1 MGLRFHAPISPLQPP
16 IRHAAQI
23 DGADVK
29 NLDNTWHIGQNDH
42 MNERIYFYLGEDRK
56 KPMGPVSAAELA
68 QMLQMGYVTED
79 TEIATLGSDKWIQV
93 KDLMVAY
100 AAELAALPTTPGQA
114 MPGMPAEL
122 PPMPTFIPT
131 AATAYEEVP
140 ESAGACPNCGN
151 EVALHGKPE
160 VPEFCPHCAFTLR
173 AETPSSLWQWFKV
186 AMKKSFVWRGRA
198 TRMEFWGFYM
208 FSCIIS
214 FVISM
219 GLSVAQIPFTLEYE
233 LKGNSDYLLQAS
245 YWESPGG
252 ILQILQFVVS
262 FIFIIPTISVGVRR
276 LHDLGKS
283 GAFLGVFFAMVA
295 VFYGSIAALFYQLVE
310 SQDTASIGM
319 WVLLILGLGAA
330 IIGMGIRLLIYC
342 CRDSQQ
348 GRNQYGLSIKYPC
361 K

>member
-1 MGLRFHAPISPLQPP
+1 MTA
-16 IRHAAQI
+16 
-23 DGADVK
+23 
-29 NLDNTWHIGQNDH
+29 

-56 KPMGPVSAAELA
+56 KPMGPVSAAELV
-68 QMLQMGYVTED
+68 QMLQLGYVTEE

-93 KDLMVAY
+93 KDLLIQY
-100 AAELAALPTTPGQA
+100 AAEISALPPIPAQMTPV
-114 MPGMPAEL
+114 MPTDL

-131 AATAYEEVP
+131 AAPIHEEVP
-140 ESAGACPNCGN
+140 ETAGACPNCGN
-151 EVALHGKPE
+151 EVPLHGKAE

-173 AETPSSLWQWFKV
+173 AQNPSSLWQWFGV

-219 GLSVAQIPFTLEYE
+219 ALSVVQIPFTIEYE
-233 LKGNSDYLLQAS
+233 LKRGSDYMLSAS

-252 ILQILQFVVS
+252 ILQILQFMVS

-283 GAFLGVFFAMVA
+283 GAFIVVFFAMV
-295 VFYGSIAALFYQLVE
+295 VGFYGSIAALIYSLIE
-310 SQDTASIGM
+310 SKHPDSAGV
-319 WVLLILGLGAA
+319 WLAVVLTLAA
-330 IIGMGIRLLIYC
+330 LIIGMSIRLIIYY
-342 CRDSQQ
+342 CRDSHQ

>member
-1 MGLRFHAPISPLQPP
+1 
-16 IRHAAQI
+16 
-23 DGADVK
+23 
-29 NLDNTWHIGQNDH
+29 

-56 KPMGPVSAAELA
+56 KPMGPVSAAELV

-93 KDLMVAY
+93 KDLLVQY
-100 AAELAALPTTPGQA
+100 AAELSALPSVPA
-114 MPGMPAEL
+114 PSAADLPAEL
-122 PPMPTFIPT
+122 PPMPIFIPT
-131 AATAYEEVP
+131 AATTYEEVP
-140 ESAGACPNCGN
+140 ESAGTCPNCGN

-160 VPEFCPHCAFTLR
+160 VPEFCPHCNFTLR
-173 AETPSSLWQWFKV
+173 AENPSSLWQWFKV

-214 FVISM
+214 MVLSM

-233 LKGNSDYLLQAS
+233 LKGNYDYILQAS

-252 ILQILQFVVS
+252 ILQILQLVVG
-262 FIFIIPTISVGVRR
+262 FIFIFPTISVAVRR
-276 LHDLGKS
+276 MHDLGKS
-283 GAFLGVFFAMVA
+283 GVFIGIFVA
-295 VFYGSIAALFYQLVE
+295 AIVGFYGSIAALFYQLVE
-310 SQDTASIGM
+310 YQDTASIGM
-319 WVLLILGLGAA
+319 WVLLILGLGAV

-348 GRNQYGLSIKYPC
+348 GRNQYGLSLKYPC

>member
-1 MGLRFHAPISPLQPP
+1 MTL
-16 IRHAAQI
+16 
-23 DGADVK
+23 
-29 NLDNTWHIGQNDH
+29 

-56 KPMGPVSAAELA
+56 KPMGPVSAAELV
-68 QMLQMGYVTED
+68 QMLQQGYVTED
-79 TEIATLGSDKWIQV
+79 TEIATLGADKWIQV
-93 KDLMVAY
+93 KDILVQY
-100 AAELAALPTTPGQA
+100 AAELSTLPPVPAQMA
-114 MPGMPAEL
+114 PSMPSGL

-131 AATAYEEVP
+131 AAPTFEEVP
-140 ESAGACPNCGN
+140 ETAGVCPNCGK
-151 EVALHGKPE
+151 EVPLNGKPE

-173 AETPSSLWQWFKV
+173 AENPSSLWQWFMV

-214 FVISM
+214 LVISM
-219 GLSVAQIPFTLEYE
+219 ALSVVQIPFTLEYE
-233 LKGNSDYLLQAS
+233 LKGNSDYMLNAS

-295 VFYGSIAALFYQLVE
+295 AFYGSIAALIYNLAEQKNYD
-310 SQDTASIGM
+310 S
-319 WVLLILGLGAA
+319 LGLWVCLTLALAA
-330 IIGMGIRLLIYC
+330 FIIGMSIRLLIYY